1 MYTKK
6 ELLENEKIE
15 NAIHENYKQS
25 RKVYKQNTFL
35 DYLLLFLGASVFL
48 FGLMFL
54 IAVIGYLIPVFNLL
68 AVIITYIFPRIAI
81 AVRPAFNKK
90 G

>member
-15 NAIHENYKQS
+15 NAIHENYKKS
-25 RKVYKQNTFL
+25 RKIYKQNTFF

-54 IAVIGYLIPVFNLL
+54 IAVIENLK
-68 AVIITYIFPRIAI
+68 F
-81 AVRPAFNKK
+81 
-90 G
+90 

>member
-15 NAIHENYKQS
+15 NAIHENYKKS

-54 IAVIGYLIPVFNLL
+54 IAVIENLK
-68 AVIITYIFPRIAI
+68 F
-81 AVRPAFNKK
+81 
-90 G
+90 

>member
-25 RKVYKQNTFL
+25 RKIYKQNTFF

-54 IAVIGYLIPVFNLL
+54 IAVIENLK
-68 AVIITYIFPRIAI
+68 F
-81 AVRPAFNKK
+81 
-90 G
+90 